1 MTKGVDA
8 LYTFQEIWGNQRLIQ
23 HLRNATKNQKTS
35 HAYLFIGG
43 AGAGKRMIA
52 KTFAKHL
59 LCASKEDE
67 PCGVC
72 DSCRVFDS
80 GNHPDVIHVISE
92 KKTLGVD
99 EIRGQILETVDIKPY
114 HYDKKIYI
122 IHKAHT
128 MTIQAQNALLKTLE
142 EPPGYAVFLLLA
154 ESMDAFLP
162 TILSRTVTLKIS
174 PLSEEEISRYLI
186 QKGLASQEEAVYF
199 AAYGQGRI
207 GHALEL
213 IEDETFQQMRE
224 NTLTKMSRLSAMRL
238 SEALLLAKEWE
249 IYKNDYRLLD
259 IIGLWYRDLLA
270 AKSLRDD
277 RFIIQ
282 KDKKE
287 MIFSAANEPPEVLAE
302 KVAAVIKAKERLIQN
317 GNFRLTLEVMLME
330 LKENRA

>member
-1 MTKGVDA
+1 M
-8 LYTFQEIWGNQRLIQ
+8 YTFQEIWGNQRLLQ
-23 HLRNATKNQKTS
+23 HLRIAVKNRKTS
-35 HAYLFIGG
+35 HAYLFVGG

-52 KTFAKHL
+52 MTFAKYL
-59 LCASKEDE
+59 LCADPKAE
-67 PCGVC
+67 PCGIC

-80 GNHPDVIHVISE
+80 GNHPDVIPVTTE

-122 IHKAHT
+122 IHQAHT
-128 MTIQAQNALLKTLE
+128 MTVQAQNALLKTLE
-142 EPPGYAVFLLLA
+142 EPPEYAVFLLLA
-154 ESMDAFLP
+154 ENMDVFLP
-162 TILSRTVTLKIS
+162 TVLSRTVTLKIS
-174 PLSEEEISRYLI
+174 PISEKELSQYLM
-186 QKGLASQEEAVYF
+186 QKAIVSQEEAVFF

-213 IEDETFQQMRE
+213 IEDETFRQMRE
-224 NTLTKMSRLSAMRL
+224 DLLRQMSGLSAMSL

-249 IYKNDYRLLD
+249 IYKKDSRFLD

-270 AKSLRDD
+270 AKSLREEH
-277 RFIIQ
+277 FIIQ

-287 MIFSAANEPPEVLAE
+287 MIFSAASEPPEILA
-302 KVAAVIKAKERLIQN
+302 KKAGAVTKAKERLMQN

-330 LKENRA
+330 LKENRT